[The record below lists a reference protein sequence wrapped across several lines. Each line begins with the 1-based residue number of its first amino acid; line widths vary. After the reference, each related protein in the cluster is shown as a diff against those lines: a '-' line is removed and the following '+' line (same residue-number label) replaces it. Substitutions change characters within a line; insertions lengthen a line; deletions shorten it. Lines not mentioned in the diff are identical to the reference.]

1 MEAGSQKRAPV
12 YEALEQLKKRRVVP
26 FDVPGH
32 KRGRGN
38 PELVELLGEK
48 CVSLDVNSMKPLDN
62 LCHPVSVI
70 KEAEE
75 LAAEAFRADHA
86 FFMVGGTTSS
96 VQGMV
101 LSCCKAG
108 DKIIL
113 PRNVHKSVINA
124 LVLCGAIPVYVNP
137 EVDNRLG
144 ISLGMEVSEVE
155 KAIVANPDAVAV
167 LVNNPTYYG
176 ICSDLRSIV
185 KIAHAHNMLVLVD
198 EAHGTHLYFGENLP
212 VCAMDAGADMAS
224 VSMHKSGGSLT
235 QSSLLHVGSDRVD
248 LGRLEACLHI
258 VQSTSPSYLLM
269 TSLDAAR
276 YELALH
282 GEEMLQRGLALA
294 QMAREAMKKIPGI
307 TCVGE
312 ASRGKAI
319 YNLDLVRLVISAS
332 DLGLSG
338 YQLADRLYEKYK
350 IGMELADDRYVVA
363 VVTYANEESDMRQLV
378 EALEDISRKMTG
390 KNNVDVVNAE
400 TRLIPQIP
408 PMIDTPRQAFFKEKK
423 RIPWREAKGKIAAE
437 ALIPYPPGI
446 PLVNPGELVTEEI
459 WEYMEEYR
467 KKGLHFHG
475 PSDASLDSFCVL

>member
-1 MEAGSQKRAPV
+1 M
-12 YEALEQLKKRRVVP
+12 
-26 FDVPGH
+26 PGH

-248 LGRLEACLHI
+248 LGRLETCLHM

-319 YNLDLVRLVISAS
+319 YDLDLVRLVISAS

-390 KNNVDVVNAE
+390 NTSGGCRE
-400 TRLIPQIP
+400 CG
-408 PMIDTPRQAFFKEKK
+408 DTSDSTDSTDDRYPATGFF
-423 RIPWREAKGKIAAE
+423 
-437 ALIPYPPGI
+437 
-446 PLVNPGELVTEEI
+446 
-459 WEYMEEYR
+459 
-467 KKGLHFHG
+467 
-475 PSDASLDSFCVL
+475 

>member
-1 MEAGSQKRAPV
+1 M
-12 YEALEQLKKRRVVP
+12 
-26 FDVPGH
+26 
-32 KRGRGN
+32 
-38 PELVELLGEK
+38 
-48 CVSLDVNSMKPLDN
+48 
-62 LCHPVSVI
+62 
-70 KEAEE
+70 
-75 LAAEAFRADHA
+75 
-86 FFMVGGTTSS
+86 
-96 VQGMV
+96 
-101 LSCCKAG
+101 
-108 DKIIL
+108 
-113 PRNVHKSVINA
+113 INA

-248 LGRLEACLHI
+248 LGRLEACLHM

-319 YNLDLVRLVISAS
+319 YDLDLVRLVMHWAMERFDRKAETLLHGEGPVNRRLMAFCGLFFDTFWYLPDAVNE
-332 DLGLSG
+332 DLESRYEDIWKEWESYRESKFDDMVALLKEGVDKGEYRKVNLPVVRQCVFYAAQGLTDPAFLREMNMTG
-338 YQLADRLYEKYK
+338 KDVLE
-350 IGMELADDRYVVA
+350 I
-363 VVTYANEESDMRQLV
+363 
-378 EALEDISRKMTG
+378 LEDIM
-390 KNNVDVVNAE
+390 
-400 TRLIPQIP
+400 L
-408 PMIDTPRQAFFKEKK
+408 
-423 RIPWREAKGKIAAE
+423 
-437 ALIPYPPGI
+437 
-446 PLVNPGELVTEEI
+446 
-459 WEYMEEYR
+459 
-467 KKGLHFHG
+467 KGLEKQDHG
-475 PSDASLDSFCVL
+475 QGPAAPVKEGEKSR